1 MKRGIMRVLL
11 QTDMEGISRITDF
24 REILPLWDEYW
35 ERGRSYLTDEVVAA
49 AQGLL
54 AGGAI
59 EVVVDDQHLG
69 RPTNIIADRLPDK
82 TSMPD
87 SRVIHQQLQDRAFD
101 AVFQVGRHAR
111 WGTNDGFVSHTQM
124 PGISLAIDGA
134 LITECHICALRAGA
148 PLLGITGDDRL
159 EPQIDGA
166 IAGTPFLPVKRS
178 RALTRTRPRRRD
190 STRSFAE
197 VQAFARKCIRAWRS
211 RPVPTLPESFTL
223 SAFVGTRANAAEL
236 AGVHKFEI
244 AGDAVVSARCAG
256 WWNGAEQAM
265 QAATGVAAAPIIS
278 ALGSLDVS
286 SQADL
291 KQIDPETIETAR
303 DRLTSWLMLPQLTWS
318 T

>member
-1 MKRGIMRVLL
+1 MRVLL

-35 ERGRSYLTDEVVAA
+35 ELGRPYLTDEVVAA

-54 AGGAI
+54 AGGAT

-69 RPTNIIADRLPDK
+69 RPANIIAERLPDK
-82 TSMPD
+82 ASMPG
-87 SRVIHQQLQDRAFD
+87 SRIIYQQLQDRAFD

-134 LITECHICALRAGA
+134 LITECHICALRAGV
-148 PLLGITGDDRL
+148 PVLGITGDDRL

-178 RALTRTRPRRRD
+178 RGLTRTRPRRRD
-190 STRSFAE
+190 ATRSLADVQEFASRC
-197 VQAFARKCIRAWRS
+197 ARAWSS
-211 RPVPTLPESFTL
+211 RPTPTLPESFTL
-223 SAFVGTRANAAEL
+223 SAFVGVPANATKLARVHGFEL
-236 AGVHKFEI
+236 V
-244 AGDAVVSARCAG
+244 GDAVVSVQCNG
-256 WWNGAEQAM
+256 WWSGAEPAM
-265 QAATGVAAAPIIS
+265 QAATGVAAAPIID

-286 SQADL
+286 SQTDL
-291 KQIDPETIETAR
+291 KRINPVTLESAR
-303 DRLTSWLMLPQLTWS
+303 ERLTSWLAQPQVAWVG
-318 T
+318 